1 MMVVPESDQG
11 SDVELDRL
19 LEAIFERYHY
29 DFRHY
34 ARPYLLRRVA
44 QARASLGNLSTAALV
59 DRVAAEPATFATL
72 LGSLTV
78 QVSELFRDPGYYAAI
93 RREVV
98 PHLATY
104 PSLRIWVAG
113 CGAGEEAYSMAI
125 LLHEENLLERALIY
139 ATDIDT
145 ESLRVGKD
153 ATYDLDRVRSFSE
166 NYFHAGGRAS
176 LSDYYT
182 AAYSRVSFD
191 PHLRKHVLFT
201 DHCLATDAAFAEVQ
215 LVSCRNVLIYFDR
228 ELQDRATGLFRES
241 LCPRGFL
248 WLGSTETLAFGSHAA
263 AFEVWAGEARI
274 YRLK

>member
-1 MMVVPESDQG
+1 MMVATEIDQAP
-11 SDVELDRL
+11 DVELDRL

-34 ARPYLLRRVA
+34 ARTYLHRRVT
-44 QARASLGNLSTAALV
+44 QARALLGGLSTAALV
-59 DRVAAEPATFATL
+59 DRIAAEPATFAAL
-72 LGSLTV
+72 LRNLTV
-78 QVSELFRDPGYYAAI
+78 QVSDLFRDPGDYAAI
-93 RREVV
+93 RRDVV

-113 CGAGEEAYSMAI
+113 CGTGEEAYSMAI
-125 LLHEENLLERALIY
+125 LLHEENLLERSLIY

-145 ESLRVGKD
+145 ESLRVGED
-153 ATYDLDRVRSFSE
+153 ATYDLRRVRGFSE

-191 PHLRKHVLFT
+191 RHLRKHVLFT
-201 DHCLATDAAFAEVQ
+201 DHCIATDAAFAEVQ

-228 ELQDRATGLFRES
+228 QLQDRATGLFRDS

-248 WLGSTETLAFGSHAA
+248 WLGPKETLAFSSHAV
-263 AFEVWAGEARI
+263 AFEPCVGEARI